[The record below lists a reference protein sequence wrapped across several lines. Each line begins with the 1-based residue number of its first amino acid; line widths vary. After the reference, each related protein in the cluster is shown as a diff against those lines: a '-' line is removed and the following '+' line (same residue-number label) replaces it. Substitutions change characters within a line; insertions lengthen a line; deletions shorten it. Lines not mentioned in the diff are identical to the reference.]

1 MHPWGLCRQSVR
13 ILPGCAFFFFPLY
26 FPAKCGIL
34 ALRADAA
41 RGKEPRMKKIIA
53 VCLGLLLLLPLAG
66 CGAAAEDVSVMAT
79 FYPVYILAENVLD
92 GVEGVKLSSMT
103 PPSTGCLHDYQ
114 LLTSDMK
121 ALAKAQAL
129 LVNGAGMES
138 FLPGLAGQFPS
149 LKIIDCSL
157 GVELLAEEEQE
168 EEHEHEHEHE
178 HGEYN
183 THIWLA
189 PQNAVQMVKNLRD
202 GLAELLPEQAAQIG
216 ANAEQYI
223 ARLEALDAELR
234 EAIAELPNKKIVTF
248 HEAFPYFA
256 KAYGLEVAAVVA
268 LEPDE
273 PISPR
278 MLKQV
283 IQQVKEA
290 GNPPLFSEP
299 QYENTALRTV
309 AQETGAQVFELD
321 PLVTGDGSLTAY
333 EDTMRR
339 NLEVLREALG
349 ERPAGSN

>member
-1 MHPWGLCRQSVR
+1 
-13 ILPGCAFFFFPLY
+13 
-26 FPAKCGIL
+26 
-34 ALRADAA
+34 
-41 RGKEPRMKKIIA
+41 MKKIFA
-53 VCLGLLLLLPLAG
+53 LLLALALLALTG
-66 CGAAAEDVSVMAT
+66 CGAVAEDVTVMAT
-79 FYPVYILAENVLD
+79 FYPVYVLAENVLE

-121 ALAKAQAL
+121 ALGKAQAL
-129 LVNGAGMES
+129 LINGAGMES
-138 FLPGLAGQFPS
+138 FLPDVHGQFPN
-149 LKIIDCSL
+149 LKIVDCSQ
-157 GVELLAEEEQE
+157 GVELLAEEE
-168 EEHEHEHEHE
+168 EHEDEHGHD

-183 THIWLA
+183 PHIWLA
-189 PQNAVQMVKNLRD
+189 PENAVKMVENLRD
-202 GLAELLPEQAAQIG
+202 GLSALLPDKAEQIS
-216 ANAEQYI
+216 ANADAYI
-223 ARLEALDAELR
+223 ARLTALDEELKT
-234 EAIAELPNKKIVTF
+234 AIDALPRKQIVTF

-283 IQQVKEA
+283 IEKVKAA

-309 AQETGAQVFELD
+309 AQETGAPVYELD
-321 PLVTGDGSLTAY
+321 PLVTGDGALTAY

-339 NLEVLREALG
+339 NLEVLKEALK
-349 ERPAGSN
+349 

>member
-1 MHPWGLCRQSVR
+1 
-13 ILPGCAFFFFPLY
+13 
-26 FPAKCGIL
+26 
-34 ALRADAA
+34 
-41 RGKEPRMKKIIA
+41 MKKIIA

-79 FYPVYILAENVLD
+79 FYPVYVLAENVLD
-92 GVEGVKLSSMT
+92 GVEGVRLSSMT
-103 PPSTGCLHDYQ
+103 PPATGCLHDYQ

-138 FLPGLAGQFPS
+138 FLPDLAGQFPS
-149 LKIIDCSL
+149 LKIIDCSQ
-157 GVELLAEEEQE
+157 GVELLAEEG
-168 EEHEHEHEHE
+168 EEHD

-183 THIWLA
+183 AHIWLA

-202 GLAELLPEQAAQIG
+202 GLSELLPDKAEQIR

-234 EAIAELPNKKIVTF
+234 EAIAALPNKKIVTF

-278 MLKQV
+278 MLKRV

-309 AQETGAQVFELD
+309 AQETGARVYELD
-321 PLVTGDGSLTAY
+321 PLVTGDDALTAY

-339 NLEVLREALG
+339 NLDVLRQALG
-349 ERPAGSN
+349 ESK

>member
-1 MHPWGLCRQSVR
+1 
-13 ILPGCAFFFFPLY
+13 
-26 FPAKCGIL
+26 
-34 ALRADAA
+34 
-41 RGKEPRMKKIIA
+41 MKRIIA
-53 VCLGLLLLLPLAG
+53 FCLSLLLLLPLAG

-79 FYPVYILAENVLD
+79 FYPVYVLAENVLD
-92 GVEGVKLSSMT
+92 GVEGVRLSSMT
-103 PPSTGCLHDYQ
+103 PPATGCLHDYQ

-138 FLPGLAGQFPS
+138 FLPDLAGQFPS
-149 LKIIDCSL
+149 LKIIDCSQ
-157 GVELLAEEEQE
+157 GVELLAEEG
-168 EEHEHEHEHE
+168 EEHD

-183 THIWLA
+183 AHIWLA

-202 GLAELLPEQAAQIG
+202 GLSELLPDKAEQIR

-234 EAIAELPNKKIVTF
+234 EAIAALPNKKIVTF

-256 KAYGLEVAAVVA
+256 KVYGLEVAAVVA

-278 MLKQV
+278 MLKRV

-309 AQETGAQVFELD
+309 AQETGARVYELD
-321 PLVTGDGSLTAY
+321 PLVTGDGALTAY

-339 NLEVLREALG
+339 NLDVLRQALG
-349 ERPAGSN
+349 ESK